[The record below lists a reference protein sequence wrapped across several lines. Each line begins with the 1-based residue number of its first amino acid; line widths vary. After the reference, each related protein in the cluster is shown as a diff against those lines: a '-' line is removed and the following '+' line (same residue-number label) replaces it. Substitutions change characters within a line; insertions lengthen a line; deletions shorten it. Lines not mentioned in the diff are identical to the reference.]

1 MKFFDYVALG
11 FKNIWRRK
19 SRSFLTI
26 FAVVIGA
33 ISIIIML
40 SLVLGA
46 KQVATHQ
53 LESIDGLTLMTVSAN
68 PEIQNS
74 GNLINTDTYGDD
86 TTNKLNDSTVET
98 IKQILNVL
106 DATPIAGVWV
116 KSISLEGSDKKY
128 RANIVAYT
136 PGTKVLNIPVAA
148 GRSLVPE
155 DMDKIVIGS
164 ELLRNLGYSNNPGDI
179 IGKKLVLYTQEY
191 VDWGADPPKPPEG
204 DNKEYFDNIQNQPHN
219 VTVEIVGVVTGG
231 VDESQNYITMGFGKR
246 IMTSKNWKY
255 DDQKMKQ
262 LKENQSQ
269 LEEQLRREQAE
280 QKSVYIKSL
289 MTIPDNNV
297 RNELFDEWNKE
308 WDKNIS
314 EQLAAAGFNQSA
326 TLILDKQDN
335 LARNGY
341 SSILLRVDKTE
352 NIESVAKSVK
362 QLGFGVQTAKDMLDQ
377 IKKIFNLI
385 GLIIGAIGGIV
396 LFVAAL
402 GIINNMIMA
411 TYERTREIGILRAC
425 GATRGTIR
433 NMFIFEA
440 GLLGFLG
447 GAIGLVISFGLAKIM
462 NIVGNQIAISQGVPI
477 QNIISFQPWLVISVI
492 ALTTLIGALAG
503 LLPAIR
509 ASRMDPVEALRYE

>member
-1 MKFFDYVALG
+1 MKQTESFKCMMEKLGGRHKMKFFDYVALG

-231 VDESQNYITMGFGKR
+231 VDESQNYITMVF
-246 IMTSKNWKY
+246 
-255 DDQKMKQ
+255 
-262 LKENQSQ
+262 
-269 LEEQLRREQAE
+269 
-280 QKSVYIKSL
+280 
-289 MTIPDNNV
+289 
-297 RNELFDEWNKE
+297 
-308 WDKNIS
+308 
-314 EQLAAAGFNQSA
+314 
-326 TLILDKQDN
+326 
-335 LARNGY
+335 
-341 SSILLRVDKTE
+341 
-352 NIESVAKSVK
+352 
-362 QLGFGVQTAKDMLDQ
+362 
-377 IKKIFNLI
+377 
-385 GLIIGAIGGIV
+385 
-396 LFVAAL
+396 
-402 GIINNMIMA
+402 
-411 TYERTREIGILRAC
+411 
-425 GATRGTIR
+425 
-433 NMFIFEA
+433 
-440 GLLGFLG
+440 
-447 GAIGLVISFGLAKIM
+447 
-462 NIVGNQIAISQGVPI
+462 
-477 QNIISFQPWLVISVI
+477 
-492 ALTTLIGALAG
+492 
-503 LLPAIR
+503 
-509 ASRMDPVEALRYE
+509 